1 MNSSTS
7 VAGIDVH
14 KAMLA
19 VVVAHPGQEREWD
32 WERRKFG
39 ASVQELKH
47 LRAWLAERRVEV
59 VVMESTAQYWK
70 PVWIALE
77 GRFVLQLAQARSNQG
92 PRGRKSDF
100 ADARRLVKRWLAQ
113 DLTLSYVPE
122 AEQRRWRSL
131 THFQVQ
137 ARCQRGRLQNQIE
150 ALLEEGQI
158 KLSCVV
164 SDLLGVSARRILR
177 ALAEGETEVQK
188 LAAMRDQRMAA
199 REAEWVAALEGQPHP
214 VHRHLL
220 GMYLEQVELIDQQ
233 LERAGKELGEALQ
246 VHQAAVQRL
255 CAMPG
260 LGVDSAQ
267 QVIAQ
272 IGPRAEAFPSPEQ
285 LVSWVGVCPGR
296 QESAGVSVSQRS
308 PKGNRPLR
316 RLLVQLAWA
325 AVRTKG
331 SLMQLLFR
339 RWVPRLGVKG
349 AIWAVA
355 HRLLRLIWKV
365 LHQGARYQERGPLG
379 LNPKAIERR
388 KRRLVRRL
396 RELGYRV
403 KLEAVEPPEPAGVT
417 A

>member
-1 MNSSTS
+1 
-7 VAGIDVH
+7 
-14 KAMLA
+14 MLA

-39 ASVQELKH
+39 TSVQELGD
-47 LRAWLAERRVEV
+47 LRAWLAQQRVGV
-59 VVMESTAQYWK
+59 AVMESTAQYWK

-77 GRFVLQLAQARSNQG
+77 GHFELQLAQARSNKA

-100 ADARRLVKRWLAQ
+100 ADARRLVKRWRAE

-131 THFQVQ
+131 THFQVK
-137 ARCQRGRLQNQIE
+137 AICQRGRLQNQIE

-164 SDLLGVSARRILR
+164 SDLLGTSARRILR

-188 LAAMRDQRMAA
+188 LVALRDPRMAA
-199 REAEWVAALEGQPHP
+199 SEAEWVAALQGQLHP
-214 VHRHLL
+214 LHRRLL
-220 GMYLEQVELIDQQ
+220 GMYLEQVELIDQH
-233 LERAGKELGEALQ
+233 LEMVGKELGEALKA
-246 VHQAAVQRL
+246 HQEAVERL
-255 CAMPG
+255 CEMPG

-272 IGPRAEAFPSPEQ
+272 IGPRAEAFASPEQ
-285 LVSWVGVCPGR
+285 LASWVGVCPGR
-296 QESAGVSVSQRS
+296 QESAGVSASQRS
-308 PKGNRPLR
+308 PKGNRPMR

-331 SLMQLLFR
+331 SQMQLLFQ
-339 RWVPRLGVKG
+339 RWVPRLGVNA

-355 HRLLRLIWKV
+355 HRLLRLVWKV
-365 LHQGARYQERGPLG
+365 LHQEVRYQERGPLG
-379 LNPKAIERR
+379 LNAITIQRR
-388 KRRLVRRL
+388 KRRLVRQL
-396 RELGYRV
+396 RELGYTV
-403 KLEAVEPPEPAGVT
+403 KLEAVKPPQPAAAT

>member
-1 MNSSTS
+1 
-7 VAGIDVH
+7 
-14 KAMLA
+14 
-19 VVVAHPGQEREWD
+19 
-32 WERRKFG
+32 
-39 ASVQELKH
+39 
-47 LRAWLAERRVEV
+47 
-59 VVMESTAQYWK
+59 
-70 PVWIALE
+70 
-77 GRFVLQLAQARSNQG
+77 
-92 PRGRKSDF
+92 
-100 ADARRLVKRWLAQ
+100 
-113 DLTLSYVPE
+113 
-122 AEQRRWRSL
+122 
-131 THFQVQ
+131 
-137 ARCQRGRLQNQIE
+137 
-150 ALLEEGQI
+150 
-158 KLSCVV
+158 
-164 SDLLGVSARRILR
+164 
-177 ALAEGETEVQK
+177 
-188 LAAMRDQRMAA
+188 
-199 REAEWVAALEGQPHP
+199 
-214 VHRHLL
+214 
-220 GMYLEQVELIDQQ
+220 
-233 LERAGKELGEALQ
+233 LQ

-272 IGPRAEAFPSPEQ
+272 IGPRAEAFLSPEQ

-365 LHQGARYQERGPLG
+365 LHQGVRYQERGPLG